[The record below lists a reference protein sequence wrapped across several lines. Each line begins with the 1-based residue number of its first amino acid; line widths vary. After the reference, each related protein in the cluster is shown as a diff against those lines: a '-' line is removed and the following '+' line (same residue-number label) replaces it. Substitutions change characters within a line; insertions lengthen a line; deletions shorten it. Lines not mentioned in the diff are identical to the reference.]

1 VRRTGRGRN
10 YCCRG
15 EKRCRALETA
25 SEAWNGKMTRKKY
38 AHLPDTTTSA
48 VPISAFSAYSL
59 PIKRLISCTDSSKAE
74 RATVLEHPSRDHFE
88 VRYRDQYERDNVMR
102 LKVRAEGNAMVLEM
116 RKFEEFVRFLAFV
129 QLVEG

>member
-1 VRRTGRGRN
+1 
-10 YCCRG
+10 
-15 EKRCRALETA
+15 
-25 SEAWNGKMTRKKY
+25 M
-38 AHLPDTTTSA
+38 
-48 VPISAFSAYSL
+48 
-59 PIKRLISCTDSSKAE
+59 
-74 RATVLEHPSRDHFE
+74 EHPSRDHFE